1 MKPLN
6 LRPASK
12 KDFNFIDQLCQ
23 LSASNQAQWLGDP
36 KINNLQ
42 DLQGKIT
49 EYENLFHHCIMTIE
63 LDGKAAGFTG
73 LLYKE
78 GDLEATII
86 GPVLLEQYHT
96 RAFLQIV
103 LDELMAKCINTFET
117 LYINVANQNKY
128 LIQSIDEQKWVASK
142 NSANNI
148 QSYSLNLKRALT
160 L

>member
-6 LRPASK
+6 LKPASK

-36 KINNLQ
+36 KIKNLE
-42 DLQGKIT
+42 DLQEKIT
-49 EYENLFHHCIMTIE
+49 EYENFFHHCVLTIE
-63 LDGKAAGFTG
+63 LDGKPAGFTG

-96 RAFLQIV
+96 TAFLQIV
-103 LDELMAKCINTFET
+103 LDELIGICLNTFDT
-117 LYINVANQNKY
+117 IYIKIANQNKN
-128 LIQSIDEQKWVASK
+128 LIQSIDEQKWVATN
-142 NSANNI
+142 NSTNDI
-148 QSYSLNLKRALT
+148 QSYSLKLKRALT